1 MKRAAAGLCLSLLVL
16 LACGPRS
23 VQGSLSVLMDMR
35 YTSEEVVMGSSELT
49 VRYVR
54 PTTKVGEE
62 ISTDPNVGQDLVLA
76 VSARGLRL
84 PFAADAG
91 TPIVIDL
98 AEDIGG
104 VQRGALARNVID
116 DPRQTFPAM
125 ERGHLTFNSL
135 PVVGGR
141 TSGDFAVTFVLG
153 EEFGDGRTLYDNFQE
168 KVR

>member
-1 MKRAAAGLCLSLLVL
+1 MKRAAAGLCLLLLVL

-35 YTSEEVVMGSSELT
+35 YQSVEVVMGSSDLT
-49 VRYVR
+49 VRY
-54 PTTKVGEE
+54 TKP
-62 ISTDPNVGQDLVLA
+62 STDDNRGEDLVLA

-91 TPIVIDL
+91 YPLTIDL

-104 VQRGALARNVID
+104 VQRGALARNVLN

-125 ERGHLTFNSL
+125 ERGHLTFNGL
-135 PVVGGR
+135 PVVDR
-141 TSGDFAVTFVLG
+141 QASGDFAVTFVLG
-153 EEFGDGRTLYDNFQE
+153 EEFGDGRTLYDNFQG